1 MDAPLLAPDQRRRV
15 LSTFRLKL
23 ILSSFVLVLLVG
35 LSGMMFVLVTR
46 IFDSLTPAVR
56 ADLGWKAERGAAELA
71 RATELGIVVAD
82 EKAIRAALGA
92 YLSDPDVTS
101 IVVTDRDGKR
111 LVTHGSPPDR
121 PFAGKPGRIDE
132 RDRTIVAWAESAIE
146 GEPVGRVA
154 VVVSKARL
162 MAGNELK
169 RDILGAAAGG
179 CALAFVIC
187 LFFVSF
193 YVGPLIR
200 VTRAAFER
208 LEATTAQALEAARL
222 KSEFLANMSHEIRT
236 PMNGIIGMTELLLDT
251 SLESRQKRYAQTVQ
265 TSANALLNVLNDVLD
280 FAKIEAGK
288 LDIHVAECDA
298 RRTVEEVAELLSAQ
312 AQTKGVELAVHIGQG
327 VPPLVRCD
335 RERIRQVL
343 TNIAG
348 NAVKFTDHGEVVL
361 RLDMLGEGPENER
374 LVFRVD
380 DTGPGIGKAEQERLF
395 EAFYQVDG
403 SLTRKHGGTGL
414 GLAISRQLVAMMGGE
429 ISVQSEPGKG
439 SRFRFEVPVGR
450 SEKTFVAD
458 VRRWPELTVLVV
470 DDNHTNLAILDDLLS
485 SWGMRVTSTTRGQEA
500 LKLLKTADAAGTPF
514 GLAIIDYQMPG
525 MHGGELARRIRLE
538 LGLVSLPIVMLA
550 SLGMGE
556 LRDVQSNVN
565 EMLTKPVRQSELRR
579 ALALALGERRREPGT
594 NGLRTSPLPEHD
606 RRRRT
611 PRFAGN
617 PRLLVAEDNPINQEV
632 MLEIL
637 TELGCSADMV
647 GDGQSALDA
656 IADRDYPVVLM
667 DCQMPVLDGYEAVR
681 RLRRV
686 DGPAAHTPVIA
697 VTAHAVEGERAKA
710 IAAGMDDYISKPVS
724 PAALGALLTR
734 YLPIVE
740 QISTIPAP
748 PNDSDRALDPER
760 MRSSR
765 VVDLFLKLAPTQ
777 VETLLE
783 AVAVGDLAN
792 VKASAHKL
800 RGSSLSIGAPRMARL
815 CEELEAHPAI
825 SGLAREIAG
834 ALDDVRRELGRAG
847 ASS

>member
-35 LSGMMFVLVTR
+35 LSAMTFVLVTR

-101 IVVTDRDGKR
+101 IVVVDRDGKR
-111 LVTHGSPPDR
+111 LVTHGTPPER
-121 PFAGKPGRIDE
+121 PFAGKAGRVDE
-132 RDRTIVAWAESAIE
+132 RDRTLVAWAESAIE

-154 VVVSKARL
+154 VVVSKQRL

-169 RDILGAAAGG
+169 QGILRAAAGG

-312 AQTKGVELAVHIGQG
+312 AQTKGVELAVHIGHA

-361 RLDMLGEGPENER
+361 RLDLEGDDPTNER

-380 DTGPGIGKAEQERLF
+380 DTGPGIGKVEQARLF

-414 GLAISRQLVAMMGGE
+414 GLAISKQLVAMMGGR
-429 ISVQSEPGKG
+429 ISLESEVGKG

-450 SEKTFVAD
+450 SEKAFVAD
-458 VRRWPELTVLVV
+458 SRRFPDLAVVVV
-470 DDNHTNLAILDDLLS
+470 DDNQTNLAILDDLLTG
-485 SWGMRVTSTTRGQEA
+485 WGMRVTTTTRGDEA
-500 LKLLKTADAAGTPF
+500 LKLLRTADAAGTPF

-525 MHGGELARRIRLE
+525 MHGGELARRIRKE
-538 LGLVSLPIVMLA
+538 LGLASLPIVMLA

-556 LRDVQSNVN
+556 LRDVQGNVD

-579 ALALALGERRREPGT
+579 ALGLALGERKREPGV
-594 NGLRTSPLPEHD
+594 NGFRTSPLPEHD
-606 RRRRT
+606 KRSRT

-632 MLEIL
+632 LLEIL
-637 TELGCSADMV
+637 TELGCSADVV
-647 GDGQSALDA
+647 GDGKSALEA
-656 IADRDYPVVLM
+656 ILDRDYPVVLM
-667 DCQMPVLDGYEAVR
+667 DCQMPVLDGYESVR
-681 RLRRV
+681 RLRRA
-686 DGPAAHTPVIA
+686 DGPAARTPVIA

-724 PAALGALLTR
+724 VAALGTMLAR
-734 YLPIVE
+734 YLPVVD
-740 QISTIPAP
+740 QIPTIPAP
-748 PNDSDRALDPER
+748 PDSDRALDPER
-760 MRSSR
+760 ARSER
-765 VVDLFLKLAPTQ
+765 VVELFLKLAPSQ

-783 AVAVGDLAN
+783 AVAVGDLDH
-792 VKASAHKL
+792 VKSSAHKL

-815 CEELEAHPAI
+815 CEELEAHPGI

-847 ASS
+847 APS

>member
-1 MDAPLLAPDQRRRV
+1 MDAPLLTHDQRRRV

-23 ILSSFVLVLLVG
+23 ILSSFVLVLLIG
-35 LSGMMFVLVTR
+35 LSAMMVVLVTR

-111 LVTHGSPPDR
+111 LVTHGTPPEH
-121 PFAGKPGRIDE
+121 PFDGKPGSVVE
-132 RDRTIVAWAESAIE
+132 GSGTLVAWAESAIE

-169 RDILGAAAGG
+169 RDILRAAGGG

-236 PMNGIIGMTELLLDT
+236 PMNGIIGMTELLLETGLD
-251 SLESRQKRYAQTVQ
+251 SRQKRYGQTIQ

-312 AQTKGVELAVHIGQG
+312 AQTKGVELAVHIGRG

-361 RLDMLGEGPENER
+361 RLDIESDDSDLAV

-380 DTGPGIGKAEQERLF
+380 DTGPGIGKAEQARLF

-414 GLAISRQLVAMMGGE
+414 GLAISKQLVAMMGGD
-429 ISVQSEPGKG
+429 ISVESELGKG
-439 SRFRFEVPVGR
+439 SRFRFAVPVGR
-450 SEKTFVAD
+450 SEKTFVSEA
-458 VRRWPELTVLVV
+458 RHWPELRALVV
-470 DDNHTNLAILDDLLS
+470 DDNHTNLAILDDLLAA
-485 SWGMRVTSTTRGQEA
+485 WGMRVTTTTRGDEA

-514 GLAIIDYQMPG
+514 ELAIIDYQMPG
-525 MHGGELARRIRLE
+525 MHGGELARRIRRELE
-538 LGLVSLPIVMLA
+538 LESLPVVMLA
-550 SLGMGE
+550 SLGAGE
-556 LRDVQSNVN
+556 LEDVRGNVD

-579 ALALALGERRREPGT
+579 ALALALGERKREPGAR
-594 NGLRTSPLPEHD
+594 GTSPLPASD
-606 RRRRT
+606 RARRT

-637 TELGCSADMV
+637 TQLGCSADVV

-656 IADRDYPVVLM
+656 ILKRDYPVVLM
-667 DCQMPVLDGYEAVR
+667 DCQMPVLDGYETVR
-681 RLRRV
+681 RLRRA
-686 DGPAAHTPVIA
+686 DGPVARTPVIA

-734 YLPIVE
+734 FLTVVE
-740 QISTIPAP
+740 QVSTIPAP
-748 PNDSDRALDPER
+748 RSSQRALDPER
-760 MRSSR
+760 TRSPR
-765 VVDLFLKLAPTQ
+765 VVDLFLKLAPAQ

-783 AVAVGDLAN
+783 AVAVGDLAH

-815 CEELEAHPAI
+815 CEELEEHPMI

-834 ALDDVRRELGRAG
+834 ALDEVRRELVRAG
-847 ASS
+847 ATS